1 MIYTRQPLWYKKCT
15 GSTLVPR
22 RFPLH
27 RAAPRTARAQPR
39 SRPPPTL
46 KDQKMTETTRPSLAL
61 LGLGPMGGPM
71 AGRLLAFDGDLTVWN
86 RTSAKTEP
94 LVALGAR
101 AATSPA
107 DAASDVVLTVL
118 PDLDQVESLLPGPDG
133 LLAGWAARGI
143 ARPVLVVH
151 GTVSPIAVAA
161 FAERLLRDHGVT
173 VLDAPVS
180 GGTVGAESGTLSI
193 MVGGDRDAAQA
204 VESVF
209 QAMGTTVRYMGPSGS
224 GALAK
229 ACNQIVVAATVTA
242 VSEAMLLAGNGGLDL
257 AVMLELLQGGLA
269 ESAVLRQKGHRW
281 ISNDFDGGGS
291 ARNQLKDLGFIL
303 EAAAK
308 EGLELPLSGT
318 VRGLFDEMVAQ
329 GDGAL
334 DHTGIHRTL
343 ALRSQVSAG
352 AAAQV

>member
-1 MIYTRQPLWYKKCT
+1 
-15 GSTLVPR
+15 
-22 RFPLH
+22 
-27 RAAPRTARAQPR
+27 
-39 SRPPPTL
+39 
-46 KDQKMTETTRPSLAL
+46 MTETTRPSLAL

-107 DAASDVVLTVL
+107 AAASDVVLTVL

>member
-1 MIYTRQPLWYKKCT
+1 MID
-15 GSTLVPR
+15 
-22 RFPLH
+22 
-27 RAAPRTARAQPR
+27 AP
-39 SRPPPTL
+39 
-46 KDQKMTETTRPSLAL
+46 RPSLAL

-71 AGRLLAFDGDLTVWN
+71 ARKLLDLRGDLTVWN
-86 RTSAKTEP
+86 RTSAKAEP
-94 LVALGAR
+94 LIALGAR

-118 PDLDQVESLLPGPDG
+118 PDLEQVESLIPGPDG
-133 LLAGWAARGI
+133 LLAGWAAKGI
-143 ARPVLVVH
+143 TRPVLVVH
-151 GTVSPIAVAA
+151 GTVSPTAVAA
-161 FAERLLRDHGVT
+161 FADRMLREHGVT

-193 MVGGDRDAAQA
+193 MVGGNQNAANS
-204 VESVF
+204 VEPALR
-209 QAMGTTVRYMGPSGS
+209 AMGTTVRYMGPSGS

-242 VSEAMLLAGNGGLDL
+242 VSEAMLLARSGSLDL

-269 ESAVLRQKGHRW
+269 DSAVLRQKGHRW

-291 ARNQLKDLGFIL
+291 AKNQLKDLRFIQD
-303 EAAAK
+303 AASAG
-308 EGLELPLSGT
+308 GLELPLSTT
-318 VRGLFDEMVAQ
+318 VTGLFDEMVAQ

-343 ALRSQVSAG
+343 AFRSQVSG
-352 AAAQV
+352 ETSTK

>member
-1 MIYTRQPLWYKKCT
+1 
-15 GSTLVPR
+15 
-22 RFPLH
+22 
-27 RAAPRTARAQPR
+27 
-39 SRPPPTL
+39 
-46 KDQKMTETTRPSLAL
+46 MTETTRPSLAL

-71 AGRLLAFDGDLTVWN
+71 ARRLLAFDGELTVWN
-86 RTSAKTEP
+86 RTSAKAEP

-101 AATSPA
+101 TATTPA

-118 PDLDQVESLLPGPDG
+118 PDLEQVESLLPGRDG
-133 LLAGWAARGI
+133 LISGWAAKGI
-143 ARPVLVVH
+143 ARPILVVH

-161 FAERLLRDHGVT
+161 FAERVHQDHGVT

-180 GGTVGAESGTLSI
+180 GGTVGAENGTLSI
-193 MVGGDRDAAQA
+193 MVGGDRNAAQS
-204 VESVF
+204 VEPVF
-209 QAMGTTVRYMGPSGS
+209 QSMGTTVRYMGRSGS

-242 VSEAMLLAGNGGLDL
+242 VSEAMLLARNGGLDL

-269 ESAVLRQKGHRW
+269 DSAVLRQKGHRW
-281 ISNDFDGGGS
+281 ISDDFVGGGS
-291 ARNQLKDLGFIL
+291 AQNQLKDLRFIS

-308 EGLELPLSGT
+308 EGLKLPLSGT
-318 VRGLFDEMVAQ
+318 VRELFDQMVAR

-343 ALRSQVSAG
+343 AVLS
-352 AAAQV
+352 

>member
-1 MIYTRQPLWYKKCT
+1 
-15 GSTLVPR
+15 
-22 RFPLH
+22 
-27 RAAPRTARAQPR
+27 
-39 SRPPPTL
+39 
-46 KDQKMTETTRPSLAL
+46 MTETTPRSLAL

-71 AGRLLAFDGDLTVWN
+71 ARRLLDSDGGLTVWN
-86 RTSAKTEP
+86 RTSTKTEP

-118 PDLDQVESLLPGPDG
+118 PDLDQVESLLPGPGG
-133 LLAGWAARGI
+133 LLAGWSARGT

-180 GGTVGAESGTLSI
+180 GGTVGAENGTLSI
-193 MVGGDRDAAQA
+193 MVGGDREA
-204 VESVF
+204 VTLVEPVF
-209 QAMGTTVRYMGPSGS
+209 AAMGTTVRYMGPSGS

-242 VSEAMLLAGNGGLDL
+242 VSEAMLLAGKGGLDL
-257 AVMLELLQGGLA
+257 SVMLELLQGGLA
-269 ESAVLRQKGHRW
+269 DSAVLRQKGHRW

-291 ARNQLKDLGFIL
+291 ARNQLKDLRFIL
-303 EAAAK
+303 DAATQ
-308 EGLELPLSGT
+308 EGLELPLSNT
-318 VRGLFDEMVAQ
+318 VRGLFDEMVAR

-343 ALRSQVSAG
+343 VLRGGVP
-352 AAAQV
+352 